1 VGNERREGLLSMDE
15 SDLTSAVCALCAKD
29 ERYRPEAYYFVLD
42 ALDFTA
48 RMLDKAAKQ
57 GPERHV
63 TGKEL
68 IEGVRVFALQEFG
81 PMALT
86 VLATWGMAT
95 TGDIGN
101 IVFNLVDSGK
111 LKKTERD
118 QRSDFDGGYDFH
130 EVFAGPFQRQ
140 GGPAAD
146 EAQPSAPRGRRG
158 AFGSRDADSR

>member
-1 VGNERREGLLSMDE
+1 MDE

-68 IEGVRVFALQEFG
+68 VEGVRVFALQEFG

-86 VLATWGMAT
+86 VLNRWGIRRCEDF
-95 TGDIGN
+95 GE
-101 IVFNLVDSGK
+101 IVFNLVGK
-111 LKKTERD
+111 GVLGKTDRD
-118 QRSDFDGGYDFH
+118 RKEDFAGGYDFEQAFRH
-130 EVFAGPFQRQ
+130 
-140 GGPAAD
+140 
-146 EAQPSAPRGRRG
+146 PSRA
-158 AFGSRDADSR
+158 GSRADLRAPPGRDQ